1 MCEHCCNFS
10 RRDVLKAGAAALG
23 AAALG
28 ALGGCAEAER
38 ADLPDAYEDHLVQ
51 ESGGGR
57 VKIDPKK
64 LIVPPPLPAQ
74 ASEYGSIMPRAAW
87 TAMPLALRNGL
98 EMNGVNKI
106 TIHHSG
112 DGKPFMGNTTMEVAR
127 HLQVVQQ
134 AHLQRGMIDIA
145 YHFAVDRMGRVW
157 QLRWLQYEGQHVR
170 IGKNGQRNNEHNIG
184 VVVIGD
190 FNKQAVTV
198 PQRDR
203 LVELVQL
210 LAGKYGLT
218 AAQNRPRANTVFM
231 HGELVDTDCPG
242 SALKP
247 LVMEARRGGRI

>member
-1 MCEHCCNFS
+1 
-10 RRDVLKAGAAALG
+10 
-23 AAALG
+23 
-28 ALGGCAEAER
+28 
-38 ADLPDAYEDHLVQ
+38 VQ
-51 ESGGGR
+51 ESGGAR

-64 LIVPPPLPAQ
+64 VVVPPPVPAQ

-87 TAMPLALRNGL
+87 TAVPLALRKGV
-98 EMNGVNKI
+98 EMNGVSKI

-112 DGKPFMGNTTMEVAR
+112 DGKPFMGNTVADVAR

-184 VVVIGD
+184 VVVLGD
-190 FNKQAVTV
+190 FNVQAVTA

-203 LVELVQL
+203 LVGLVQL
-210 LAGKYGLT
+210 LATKYGLT
-218 AAQNRPRANTVFM
+218 TAQNRPRANTVYM

-247 LVMEARRGGRI
+247 LVADARRGGMI